1 MARIA
6 YTDPNFRGTSLDIIE
21 QADRIAVAYAR
32 QGYTLTLRQLY
43 YQFVARDLLP
53 NKEQSYDKLGRLVSE
68 ARLAGLIDWDHIVDR
83 TRSSEGVPHWDSPQA
98 IMDAVASQFR
108 IDKWEGQRNR
118 PEVWVEKEALVDVVA
133 TPAKRHDLRW
143 FACRG
148 YASQSSQHEAAMR
161 FVEMIEAGQHPV
173 ILHLGDHDPS
183 GVDMTRDITDR
194 INLFVEHH
202 TGERVEVQRLALNMD
217 QIRRLNPPPN
227 PAKMTDSRA
236 GEYVARYGYQS
247 WELDALD
254 PPAIDAIVTK
264 AVEALRDDG
273 PWSEAVENEDEQRR
287 LLAAVSEQWDRVVET
302 LE

>member
-6 YTDPNFRGTSLDIIE
+6 YTEPNFRGSSLEMIQ
-21 QADRIAVAYAR
+21 QADQIARAYAA

-43 YQFVARDLLP
+43 YQFVARDLLA

-68 ARLAGLIDWDHIVDR
+68 GRLAGLIDWAHIVDR
-83 TRSSEGVPHWDSPQA
+83 TRSSEGVAHWDSPQA

-108 IDKWEGQRNR
+108 IDKWAGQRNR

-133 TPAKRHDLRW
+133 TPARRHDLRW

-148 YASQSSQHEAAMR
+148 YASQSSQHEAGMR
-161 FVEMIEAGQHPV
+161 FVEMIRDGQHPV

-183 GVDMTRDITDR
+183 GIDMTRDITDR
-194 INLFVEHH
+194 INLFVEFH
-202 TGERVEVQRLALNMD
+202 TGETVEVQRLALNMD

-227 PAKMTDSRA
+227 PAKATDARFEGYRA
-236 GEYVARYGYQS
+236 RFGSLS

-254 PPAIDAIVTK
+254 PPAIDRIVTD
-264 AVEALRDDG
+264 AVEALRDDE
-273 PWSEAVENEDEQRR
+273 PWDTAVASEDEQRH
-287 LLAAVSEQWDRVVET
+287 LLAEVSAQWERVVET
-302 LE
+302 LS